1 MDNTIYK
8 NRRNSLKESLPEN
21 SVLLIPGADM
31 QYRNADSA
39 YAFRQDSN
47 FYYFSGFCEPT
58 SLIAIVN
65 NKDGIS
71 TIIFVPPKDKL
82 REIWDG
88 YRAGPIGA
96 VDDFLFDKAYDNT
109 QIDTVM
115 PDILN
120 GSNQVLYAIGKK
132 SGFDQKVIDWTT
144 RAGSKDRHSKSIN
157 IIDASSLLGNA
168 RLIKDDHEISLM
180 RKACD
185 ISAEAHIEA
194 MKSVK
199 SIDSEQHIESLY
211 CNEFSKRGGR
221 FQAYTPIVAGGENAC
236 TLHYVENN
244 QNLKKSD
251 LLLVDAG
258 CEYEMYASDITRT
271 FPVSGKFSD
280 EQLKIYEIV
289 LEAMNAAIDQV
300 KPGND
305 IMQPQEISERVIT
318 EGLIRIG
325 LLEGDPEELH
335 KSGAFKEFYMHK
347 IGHWLGLD
355 VHDAGDYMEGD
366 EYMKFKPGMITTIE
380 PGIYISPSKTI
391 PKEFWGIGIRI
402 EDDVAVGE
410 KNPQILSINTPK
422 RSVYAHI
429 QFSHFL

>member
-58 SLIAIVN
+58 SLMAIVN

-144 RAGSKDRHSKSIN
+144 QAGSKDRHSKSIN

-380 PGIYISPSKTI
+380 PGIYISSSMDVDDKW
-391 PKEFWGIGIRI
+391 KGIGVRI
-402 EDDVAVGE
+402 EDDILVT
-410 KNPQILSINTPK
+410 KNGNENLTSKVPSDPK
-422 RSVYAHI
+422 EIESLM
-429 QFSHFL
+429 S